1 MAAPKVRQFAG
12 DFRMWRKA
20 QNGDLIPVIPESS
33 DPFGNQPIETNLFQ
47 FGYEAGDEVVIN
59 SKRRGGRYNQP
70 LHSDQLPGSTSLS
83 IQLQEL
89 PTAILAR
96 ILRGDAADAAVSA
109 GTVTE
114 ENFSV
119 GNATHTIQLPNVYVS
134 EVVVQKGGA
143 ALVAGTDYAV
153 DLRRGQVIPLVGGS
167 IAAGDQL
174 SISYSYAAV
183 DGTLIQGGATPLE
196 SFYITGDMEDRI
208 SKEDGELT
216 VYEARLGVED
226 DIDWLATEPLSPT
239 LTGRLLVP
247 DGAPA
252 PYTFRV
258 YNQRQG

>member
-1 MAAPKVRQFAG
+1 MATPKVRQFAG
-12 DFRMWRKA
+12 DFRLWRLA
-20 QNGDLIPVIPESS
+20 PDRSLIPVIPEPT
-33 DPFGNQPIETNLFQ
+33 DPYANQPIETNLFQ

-96 ILRGDAADAAVSA
+96 ILRGQAVDAAVSA
-109 GTVTE
+109 GSVTDE
-114 ENFSV
+114 PFVVAS
-119 GNATHTIQLPNVYVS
+119 ATRPIQLAHVYVS
-134 EVVVQKGGA
+134 EVAVEKGGA
-143 ALVAGTDYAV
+143 PLVAGTDYVV
-153 DLRRGQVIPLVGGS
+153 DLRRGQVIPKAGGS
-167 IAAGDQL
+167 IAAQDEL
-174 SISYSYAAV
+174 SISYTFAAV

-216 VYEARLGVED
+216 VYEARLGVDD

-247 DGAPA
+247 EGAPA

-258 YNQRQG
+258 YNERT